1 MCLACFE
8 AFFMDGT
15 GANLALS
22 GFTVLLHNLLEF
34 FIMLVVFRDST
45 VLHRWHFPLTIV
57 GAVW

>member
-1 MCLACFE
+1 
-8 AFFMDGT
+8 MDGT